1 MKQKQVEVGDF
12 VKLLDGSFGKY
23 GVKKG
28 DIIYLAGDA
37 IVAVSEKDPY
47 ALRRI
52 FLGARVEDG
61 HIDIKTNPF
70 TVDGKRLEAVSKAK
84 QAELNAIRKTDFKEM
99 DSGVDQSETVVAEE
113 V

>member
-12 VKLLDGSFGKY
+12 VKLLDGSFGQY

-28 DIIYLAGDA
+28 DIIYVAGDA

-47 ALRRI
+47 AMRRI
-52 FLGARVEDG
+52 FVAAKVNDG
-61 HIDIKTNPF
+61 HIDVKSNPF

-84 QAELNAIRKTDFKEM
+84 QAELNAIRKSDFEDKVEES
-99 DSGVDQSETVVAEE
+99 DSTN
-113 V
+113 